1 MTMKQRNKARA
12 ITFVYSFQPVY
23 RYGTVVYG
31 PLYWKKFTSSRR
43 ELGPFSPLDS
53 VAFLVRCGKS
63 QKPPWTLPRRLLS
76 SEAKR
81 FLVLTNDQRISSLM
95 LFDLKSQEVLNRL
108 QRIRILR

>member
-23 RYGTVVYG
+23 RYPTVVYG

-63 QKPPWTLPRRLLS
+63 Q
-76 SEAKR
+76 
-81 FLVLTNDQRISSLM
+81 
-95 LFDLKSQEVLNRL
+95 NRL
-108 QRIRILR
+108 GLCQGGFFLLRQSDSSAYQRPANLQSDAL